1 MINTYIP
8 NVSLNIIGLLV
19 TSYFI
24 FHNTLRKND
33 LFAFIMVMYFC
44 SLFPYLTAKG
54 GAFNHVGFVTGLLY
68 LMARKKLPGEY
79 TFNDKYFKLFAFIF
93 FISSV
98 VGWLSKYTGDKTD
111 LLFSVFSFLGVM
123 ILFLV
128 ASRIIVTGERIKI
141 FIQINMVLIVYSTI
155 ASLNKYID
163 IVPFNTPLLPI
174 YAMEDAE
181 YLNYFEGGGI
191 IGSSPLYGEHSM
203 ILAMLFATYAIIAS
217 KQFEIRKSILIF
229 FTILSVVNV
238 FMSISRSVF
247 LLTCFGILMI
257 IILQFKFEK
266 VRIPVQ
272 FFKIIGIILIGFV
285 TMTFIK
291 YSNLDYVFDRVD
303 NIYESQYSERGISL
317 VSIIDGSTFNRT
329 TAFTEAYAKYDSKES
344 WWLGYGWGLSKNN
357 REAFFVDPNILRSS
371 AHSQIFAILFMFGW
385 LGFIAY
391 FGLII
396 RLIWQSYQSLG
407 NSLSNIN
414 NRIFAYFFMIA
425 FILFLLNEI
434 KADSVYIPG
443 YFAATMILLG
453 LAYSNLNALKYK
465 LE

>member
-1 MINTYIP
+1 MYYPTDLTQPKSSATKITLISLVSMFLALSMINTYIP

-272 FFKIIGIILIGFV
+272 FFK
-285 TMTFIK
+285 
-291 YSNLDYVFDRVD
+291 
-303 NIYESQYSERGISL
+303 
-317 VSIIDGSTFNRT
+317 
-329 TAFTEAYAKYDSKES
+329 
-344 WWLGYGWGLSKNN
+344 
-357 REAFFVDPNILRSS
+357 
-371 AHSQIFAILFMFGW
+371 
-385 LGFIAY
+385 
-391 FGLII
+391 
-396 RLIWQSYQSLG
+396 
-407 NSLSNIN
+407 
-414 NRIFAYFFMIA
+414 
-425 FILFLLNEI
+425 
-434 KADSVYIPG
+434 
-443 YFAATMILLG
+443 
-453 LAYSNLNALKYK
+453 
-465 LE
+465 

>member
-1 MINTYIP
+1 
-8 NVSLNIIGLLV
+8 
-19 TSYFI
+19 
-24 FHNTLRKND
+24 
-33 LFAFIMVMYFC
+33 
-44 SLFPYLTAKG
+44 
-54 GAFNHVGFVTGLLY
+54 
-68 LMARKKLPGEY
+68 
-79 TFNDKYFKLFAFIF
+79 
-93 FISSV
+93 
-98 VGWLSKYTGDKTD
+98 
-111 LLFSVFSFLGVM
+111 
-123 ILFLV
+123 
-128 ASRIIVTGERIKI
+128 
-141 FIQINMVLIVYSTI
+141 
-155 ASLNKYID
+155 
-163 IVPFNTPLLPI
+163 
-174 YAMEDAE
+174 
-181 YLNYFEGGGI
+181 
-191 IGSSPLYGEHSM
+191 
-203 ILAMLFATYAIIAS
+203 
-217 KQFEIRKSILIF
+217 
-229 FTILSVVNV
+229 
-238 FMSISRSVF
+238 
-247 LLTCFGILMI
+247 
-257 IILQFKFEK
+257 
-266 VRIPVQ
+266 
-272 FFKIIGIILIGFV
+272 
-285 TMTFIK
+285 MTFIK